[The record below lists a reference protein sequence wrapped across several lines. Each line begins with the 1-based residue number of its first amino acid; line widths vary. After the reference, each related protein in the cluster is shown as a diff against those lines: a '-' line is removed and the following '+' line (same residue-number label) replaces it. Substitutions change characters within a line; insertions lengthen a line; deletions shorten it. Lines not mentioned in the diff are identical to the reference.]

1 MSGIAGLYRLD
12 GQPTEQAS
20 VQRMIERMAHRGP
33 DGKKVWAEGAV
44 GLGHGMLHTTPESL
58 REELPLQN
66 ERGTLA
72 LTADARLDNREELIR
87 QLDLRRPPASLTD
100 SQLILAAYEAW
111 GQTCVDHLLGA
122 FAFALWDGPRQTLF
136 CAKDHIGIRNLYFW
150 HRPGCLFACAT
161 EIKALLC
168 LPGVPEV
175 LDEAQ
180 VGALLTREMP
190 DAQRTL
196 FKGVRRLQ
204 PGHTL
209 TVTPQDL
216 HLRPYWE
223 PAPTTDPIPTDDEG
237 CTRRF
242 LELFTEAV
250 RCRLRSAH
258 PVGSELSGGLDSSFV
273 TCMARDL
280 LGADAAHPLP
290 TISLTYNQFPGCDE
304 RAYIEAVVAQGGIAP
319 HYEVVEEHGLF
330 DLLDDL
336 FDYADE
342 GRTGGNHHLN
352 WLTAEAARDA
362 GLRVLLTGQ
371 DGDTTVYHGW
381 QYFLE
386 LAREGRWGAFAREA
400 KLCVEHLRRERGAY
414 AMQETFR
421 DPREVLNAYA
431 GAQLKTW
438 AAKGNYLR
446 FFRAANQ
453 IHKHFGVPRRQ
464 LYRRLWRDLLR
475 PASLARWRRQHREPS
490 SASARVPNLV
500 NPDLARRTRLGERL
514 AESRTEE
521 RPAQTL
527 REFQR
532 RTLTS
537 PHLAYSFEKFD
548 HYAAAFGVE
557 ARHPF
562 MDKRLVEFCL
572 ALPPTQSL
580 QGGWTRAVMR
590 RAMTGVV
597 PDRIRTR
604 VGKTS
609 LEKPYEYLLLEKSQS
624 TLSQVVERLDEAAG
638 VLNVPYLKELYER
651 RDRLS
656 STEVDA
662 LGLGMGL
669 AFWLQKQSFGQQPSS
684 CLQHKDSKKVHK
696 DSS

>member
-12 GQPTEQAS
+12 GQPADRAS
-20 VQRMIERMAHRGP
+20 MKRMIERMSHRGP
-33 DGKKVWAEGAV
+33 DGQNAWAQGAI

-58 REELPLQN
+58 HEVLPLQN
-66 ERGTLA
+66 KSGTLA

-87 QLDLRRPPASLTD
+87 RLDLRLPPTSLTD
-100 SQLILAAYEAW
+100 SQLILSAYEAW
-111 GQTCVDHLLGA
+111 GKACVDHLLGA
-122 FAFALWDGPRQTLF
+122 FAFALWDGPRQELF

-150 HRPGCLFACAT
+150 HRPGRLFACAT

-175 LDEAQ
+175 IDEAQ
-180 VGALLTREMP
+180 LGALLTREML
-190 DAQRTL
+190 DAEHTL
-196 FKGVRRLQ
+196 FEGVLRLM

-209 TVTPQDL
+209 TVTPQDFR
-216 HLRPYWE
+216 LRSYWE
-223 PAPTTDPIPTDDEG
+223 PAPTSESVPTDDEA

-290 TISLTYNQFPGCDE
+290 TISLAYDTFSGCDE

-330 DLLDDL
+330 DLLDDI

-386 LAREGRWGAFAREA
+386 LAREGRWSEFAREA
-400 KLCVEHLRRERGAY
+400 KLCVEHISRERGAY

-431 GAQLKTW
+431 GAQLQTW
-438 AAKGNYLR
+438 AAEGNYLR
-446 FFRAANQ
+446 FFRAAHQ

-464 LYRRLWRDLLR
+464 IYRRLWRDLLR
-475 PASLARWRRQHREPS
+475 PSSLARWRRRQSQAP
-490 SASARVPNLV
+490 AAPARVPDIV
-500 NPDLARRTRLGERL
+500 SPDLARRTRLSERL
-514 AESRTEE
+514 AESRAEE
-521 RPAQTL
+521 PSPQTL
-527 REFQR
+527 REFQLG
-532 RTLTS
+532 TLKS

-580 QGGWTRAVMR
+580 QGGWTRVVMR
-590 RAMTGVV
+590 RAMKGVV
-597 PDRIRTR
+597 PERIRTR

-609 LEKPYEYLLLEKSQS
+609 LEKPYEYLLLKKSRRK
-624 TLSQVVERLDEAAG
+624 LSQVAARLDEASSL
-638 VLNVPYLKELYER
+638 LNVSYLKALYER
-651 RDRLS
+651 REHLS
-656 STEVDA
+656 PSEIDA
-662 LGLGMGL
+662 LGMGMGVAL
-669 AFWLQKQSFGQQPSS
+669 WLQKWSFGQKTSS
-684 CLQHKDSKKVHK
+684 YLRSKDSKKVHME
-696 DSS
+696 